1 MRPSPEP
8 QRRPQGR
15 TSAAASAALLVTA
28 GLLAAPGP
36 AQAEAQATETI
47 VVAPTGA
54 TNADDNNKGSKVR
67 PLATLG
73 EAQRRARAAA
83 AEGTRDVTVE
93 LLDGTYRLTSPLR
106 FDAADSGRNGH
117 TVTWKAARGA
127 TPVLSGATPVTGWEV
142 DDEATGV
149 YRAQV
154 GTGFDTRQLYV
165 DGKPAQR
172 ARISV
177 ARSDITLTPTGFTI
191 KNPDLAYLATLPD
204 QKRIDFQAMLSFTNR
219 FAPVESISGS
229 TVVMQQPAWDNNTY
243 GYDAIQAPFRTPK
256 FFLLNSRK
264 FLDEPGEWYLDSTA
278 GTLYYKPL
286 PGQDISSA
294 RVELPRLESL
304 VQVGGTYDAPAHDLR
319 FEGLT
324 FTGTTW
330 LHPSTS
336 DGYANQQTGAFISG
350 VQPHRPPDA
359 FTSCASGC
367 KGFEGSRN
375 GWAQAAAAVQ
385 VSAAEDVAFVDSSF
399 VNLGSVGLGIGN
411 DADAHATGVGLGAHR
426 VSVVGSTFTASAG
439 GGIVVGGIRPD
450 AHHPSDPRMVN
461 SDILLRDNRVYAT
474 ALEYLDQDA
483 IFASYVTRLAIEH
496 NYVSDMPYTGIGVG
510 YGWGANDP
518 GGSPE
523 YINRGLYDF
532 QPLYD
537 TPTTLSDV
545 RVVGNHVRKVV
556 QTMFDAGC
564 IYTLSAM
571 PRSVI
576 DENYCESSGQL
587 GLYFDEGSR
596 YVSANR
602 NVFVGTAAQWA
613 HANNQNGNHTGDLT
627 LTGNYSTNPA
637 ITGIV
642 NGQRG
647 NVTRDNVT
655 ITAGG
660 IPVEA
665 ARIIYQA
672 GPTGDYRGAPDPQRP
687 PVGVSLTADPASV
700 SAGGSSTVTVT
711 AGNVS
716 DIRVTDLTVSITVP
730 EGWRAERIG
739 RPVKRAFPADA
750 SATETWKITA
760 PESFTTP
767 VSRAAVKAAVSFTAA
782 KTGIGYTL
790 DRSLTL
796 TALNPLT
803 SLKSHGSVPSRF
815 AEAGSEYAI
824 LTTGTDIWQDA
835 AGSFD
840 EYGALYR
847 DDAAGSAST
856 VTAQVTQMDN
866 TNAWAKAGVV
876 LRNDV
881 TGTGSSPGYAV
892 MVVTPGNGVAFQW
905 DSNGNGYLDSFSGA
919 SGIKAPAWV
928 RLVRSGDQVSG
939 YYSTNGTTWTKV
951 GPTVTLPGIA
961 DRQDAGLIATSH
973 AAGVTGQFGFA
984 DFGVS

>member
-1 MRPSPEP
+1 MRPSPVPHE
-8 QRRPQGR
+8 RPHGR
-15 TSAAASAALLVTA
+15 TTAAASAALLVTA
-28 GLLAAPGP
+28 GLLAAPG
-36 AQAEAQATETI
+36 AARAEAAGAAAI
-47 VVAPTGA
+47 VVAPAGTK
-54 TNADDNNKGSKVR
+54 NADDNGPGSRGR

-83 AEGTRDVTVE
+83 AQGKHDVTVE

-142 DDEATGV
+142 DDAATGV
-149 YRAQV
+149 YKAHV
-154 GTGFDTRQLYV
+154 GAGFDTRQLYV

-191 KNPDLAYLATLPD
+191 RNPDLAYLATLPD

-286 PGQDISSA
+286 PGQDISQVRA
-294 RVELPRLESL
+294 ELPRLESL
-304 VQVGGTYDAPAHDLR
+304 VQVGGTYDEPARNLR

-330 LHPSTS
+330 LHPGTS

-359 FTSCASGC
+359 FTSCSSGC
-367 KGFEGSRN
+367 KGFEATRN
-375 GWAQAAAAVQ
+375 NWAQAAAAVQ
-385 VSAAEDVAFVDSSF
+385 VSAAEDIAFVDSTF

-411 DADAHATGVGLGAHR
+411 DANAHATGVGLGAHK

-496 NYVSDMPYTGIGVG
+496 NYVSDMPYTGIGIG

-564 IYTLSAM
+564 IYTLSAI
-571 PRSVI
+571 PRSTI

-596 YVSANR
+596 YLSASH
-602 NVFVGTAAQWA
+602 NVFAGTAAQWA

-627 LTGNYSTNPA
+627 LIGNFSTNPA
-637 ITGIV
+637 ITGLV

-647 NVTRDNVT
+647 NVVRDNVT
-655 ITAGG
+655 ISAGN
-660 IPVEA
+660 IPAEA
-665 ARIIYQA
+665 ARIVYEA
-672 GPTGDYRGAPDPQRP
+672 GPTGKYRGEPDPQRP
-687 PVGVSLTADPASV
+687 PLGVSLTADPAGV
-700 SAGGSSTVTVT
+700 SAGGSATVT
-711 AGNVS
+711 ATVANVS
-716 DIRVTDLTVSITVP
+716 DGRAAGLAVSVTVP
-730 EGWRAERIG
+730 EGWQAERIG
-739 RPVKRAFPADA
+739 KPVKHGLAAGA

-760 PESFTTP
+760 PGSFTTP
-767 VSRAAVKAAVSFTAA
+767 VSRAAVKASVTFSAG
-782 KTGIGYTL
+782 KTGYTV

-803 SLKSHGSVPSRF
+803 SLKAHGSVPSRF

-824 LTTGTDIWQDA
+824 LTEGTDIWQDA

-840 EYGALYR
+840 EYGVVYR
-847 DDAAGSAST
+847 DDAAGSTST
-856 VTAQVTQMDN
+856 VTARVTQMDN

-905 DSNGNGYLDSFSGA
+905 DSDGNGYLDSFSGV
-919 SGIKAPAWV
+919 SGIRAPAWV

-939 YYSTNGTTWTKV
+939 YYSTNGTAWTKV
-951 GPTVTLPGIA
+951 GPTATLPGIA